1 LSATDATIDAIRDA
15 VAPVIAGLGLELYD
29 IELNGGGGT
38 RTLRVTIDRAGG
50 VDLDAITDVTRALS
64 PVLDD
69 DSTVPGSFLL
79 EVSSPG
85 VERTLRTPAHYRG
98 AHGCT
103 VSLKV
108 RTETGTQRAHGVLVD
123 SDDERCTIDTDGQ
136 REEFRYSDVT
146 QARTVFE
153 WGPQPRPGQRRTG
166 QDAPTASKRA
176 RASRGASA

>member
-1 LSATDATIDAIRDA
+1 LQATNDATIDTIRNA

-29 IELNGGGGT
+29 VELHGGAGT

-64 PVLDD
+64 PILDD
-69 DSTVPGSFLL
+69 DKTLPGSFLL

-85 VERTLRTPAHYRG
+85 VERTLRTPAHFLG
-98 AHGCT
+98 ARDCT
-103 VSLKV
+103 VSIKV
-108 RTETGTQRAHGVLVD
+108 RSDSGTRRVHGVLVD
-123 SDDERCTIDTDGQ
+123 SDDERCTIETDGQ
-136 REEFRYSDVT
+136 REELRYSDIT

-153 WGPQPRPGQRRTG
+153 WGPQPRPGQRRSPQAAG
-166 QDAPTASKRA
+166 KRA

>member
-1 LSATDATIDAIRDA
+1 MQSDATIDAIRDA

-29 IELNGGGGT
+29 IELNAGGGT

-69 DSTVPGSFLL
+69 DSTLPGSFLL

-85 VERTLRTPAHYRG
+85 VERTLRTPAHYSG
-98 AHGCT
+98 ARGCT
-103 VSLKV
+103 VSIKV
-108 RTETGTQRAHGVLVD
+108 RTESGTERVHGVLVD
-123 SDDERCTIDTDGQ
+123 SDDERCTIETDGK
-136 REEFRYSDVT
+136 RAELRFCDIT

-153 WGPQPRPGQRRTG
+153 WGPQPRPGQRRAG
-166 QDAPTASKRA
+166 EAATASKRA

>member
-1 LSATDATIDAIRDA
+1 MKAADATIDAIRDA

-29 IELNGGGGT
+29 VELNGGGGT

-64 PVLDD
+64 PILDD
-69 DSTVPGSFLL
+69 DSTLPGSFLL

-98 AHGCT
+98 AQGST
-103 VSLKV
+103 VSIKF
-108 RTETGTQRAHGVLVD
+108 RTEAGTERVHGVLVD
-123 SDDERCTIDTDGQ
+123 TNDERCTIETDGK
-136 REEFRYSDVT
+136 REEIRYCDIT

-153 WGPQPRPGQRRTG
+153 WGPQPRPGQRRADKG
-166 QDAPTASKRA
+166 ATASKRA